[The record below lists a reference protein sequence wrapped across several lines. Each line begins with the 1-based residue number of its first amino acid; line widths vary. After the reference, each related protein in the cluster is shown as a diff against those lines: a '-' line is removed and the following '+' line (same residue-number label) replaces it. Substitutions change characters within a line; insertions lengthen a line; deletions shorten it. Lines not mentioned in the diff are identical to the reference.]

1 MSEPENDNLTNLRF
15 LIRIGGIFA
24 LFQAS
29 AVIFAFL
36 GYFIWPHEF
45 TNAEKILVGINE
57 SPATYFMKL
66 DPIVLIGT
74 LLQFP
79 VWIALWAALFKT
91 DFANSTLGLVI
102 GLISTVAVLTT
113 RPIIELFL
121 LSSQYESYTNLEQ
134 RQGIVTSAETLLSLF
149 HGTSWAISVIFGG
162 IAAIVFF
169 FAMRKSLIFRKTT
182 AWFFLLSG
190 LGALF
195 VLIPTIGIILLF
207 FLATIGGI
215 LASIFVGTDLIRYS
229 NAMNSKE

>member
-1 MSEPENDNLTNLRF
+1 MSESENDNVKNLRY
-15 LIRIGGIFA
+15 LIRVGGIFA

-29 AVIFAFL
+29 TVVFAVV
-36 GYFIWPHEF
+36 GYFIWPYEF
-45 TNAEKILVGINE
+45 TNAEKILVGISE
-57 SPATYFMKL
+57 SPAKYFMKL

-79 VWIALWAALFKT
+79 VWIALWAALFKS
-91 DFANSTLGLVI
+91 DFANSTLGLVT
-102 GLISTVAVLTT
+102 GLISTMAILPT

-121 LSSQYESYTNLEQ
+121 LSSTYESITDLEQ
-134 RQGIVTSAETLLSLF
+134 RQGIVTSAETLLTLF

-169 FAMRKSLIFRKTT
+169 LAIRKSLIFRKLT
-182 AWFFLLSG
+182 AMLLLLSG

-195 VLIPTIGIILLF
+195 VLIPTVGIILLF

-215 LASIFVGTDLIRYS
+215 LASVFVGIDLIRYS
-229 NAMNSKE
+229 D

>member
-1 MSEPENDNLTNLRF
+1 MSESEKYSVKNLRY

-29 AVIFAFL
+29 TVVFAVV

-45 TNAEKILVGINE
+45 TNAEKILVGISE
-57 SPATYFMKL
+57 SPAKYFMKL

-91 DFANSTLGLVI
+91 DFAQSTLGLVI
-102 GLISTVAVLTT
+102 GLISTVAILPT

-121 LSSQYESYTNLEQ
+121 LSSQYESITDLEQ
-134 RQGIVTSAETLLSLF
+134 RQGIVTSAETLLALF
-149 HGTSWAISVIFGG
+149 HGTSWAISVILGG
-162 IAAIVFF
+162 IAAILFF
-169 FAMRKSLIFRKTT
+169 LAMRKSLIFRKLT
-182 AWFFLLSG
+182 AMLFLLSG

-195 VLIPTIGIILLF
+195 VLIPVIGIILLF

-215 LASIFVGTDLIRYS
+215 LASVFVGIDLIRYS
-229 NAMNSKE
+229 D